1 MNSSEKSWEGWD
13 MSSEWKEYN
22 LEDCLD
28 ALIDY
33 RGKTP
38 QKTNNGI
45 PLVTAKII
53 KSGRIETPTEFIAA
67 EDYNSWMRRGIP
79 KPGDVVLTTEAPL
92 GEVAILGKEKVAL
105 AQRVITLRGQVNL
118 LNSRYLYYLF
128 QTEETQNQLRYRA
141 TGTTVLGIKQREL
154 RKLPINLPPIEYQND
169 IVSILAPI
177 DDRIALLRETNA
189 TLESIAQA
197 IFKSWFIDF
206 DPVKARQQ
214 GLEPQ
219 GMDAATAALF
229 PDAFQDSGLG
239 PIPAGWRV
247 GRVEN
252 VLELSYGKALKSI
265 DRILGDIPVYG
276 SGGIIGYHNKSLVN
290 ESSIIVGRKGTV
302 ESLYWEDMPFFPID
316 TVYYVK
322 GKMPLTYCYYLLET
336 LGLNEM
342 NTDAAVPGL
351 NRNNVY
357 RLPVIIPSKSLI
369 EMYDS
374 VIGKLR
380 AKIRINKE
388 KTQTLASIRDALL
401 PRLISGRLRLPEAEA
416 MVVEAGL

>member
-1 MNSSEKSWEGWD
+1 

>member
-1 MNSSEKSWEGWD
+1 
-13 MSSEWKEYN
+13 MSSEWREY
-22 LEDCLD
+22 
-28 ALIDY
+28 
-33 RGKTP
+33 K
-38 QKTNNGI
+38 
-45 PLVTAKII
+45 
-53 KSGRIETPTEFIAA
+53 
-67 EDYNSWMRRGIP
+67 
-79 KPGDVVLTTEAPL
+79 L
-92 GEVAILGKEKVAL
+92 GEITTWLSGGTPKKEKSDFWNGDIPWMSASSMSGTRYHTSDLKLTLSGLASGSRLAPKDSVLLLVRGSALHKDIPVGVAMRELAFNQDVKAVIADQSKINPWYLLYWLLGK
-105 AQRVITLRGQVNL
+105 RDYL
-118 LNSRYLYYLF
+118 LGNVVEY
-128 QTEETQNQLRYRA
+128 
-141 TGTTVLGIKQREL
+141 TGIGAGKLDTKRMQD
-154 RKLPINLPPIEYQND
+154 LPIQLPSLQEQENCIE
-169 IVSILAPI
+169 IVKAL

-206 DPVKARQQ
+206 DPVKAKQQ
-214 GLEPQ
+214 GQEPQ

-229 PDAFQDSGLG
+229 PDAFQDSELG
-239 PIPAGWRV
+239 AIPAGWSV

-252 VLELSYGKALKSI
+252 VLELSYGKALKAT

-302 ESLYWEDMPFFPID
+302 GSLYWEDMPFFPID

-357 RLPVIIPSKSLI
+357 RLPVIIPLKSLI

-388 KTQTLASIRDALL
+388 KTQTLASIRDTLL
-401 PRLISGRLRLPEAEA
+401 PRLISGKLRLPEAEA
-416 MVVEAGL
+416 MAVEALG